1 MTVTNADRESL
12 RHGKITEQPLRDKPG
27 YPSWAIKLVMA
38 VTGLIFALFVIGH
51 MAGNLKLYMPAHDGV
66 AALDAYGAFLRTMGE
81 PLFPYE
87 SILWVIRIV
96 LLVALVAHI
105 HGAITL
111 ISRSGKSRGKFRR
124 TNLMGGVDSAATRSM
139 IVTGVIILLFLL
151 FHLADLTLGLSP
163 AAPESFEHGAV
174 HANMIATFSR
184 WPVVLLYVIANLALF
199 LHLFHGIKLAASDL
213 GITGRRWRVV
223 FSWLA
228 ALVPLIV
235 VAGNIIMPLSVLFGW
250 VS

>member
-12 RHGKITEQPLRDKPG
+12 RHGKITEQPLRAKPG

-51 MAGNLKLYMPAHDGV
+51 MAGNLKLYSPSHDGI
-66 AALDAYGAFLRTMGE
+66 AALDEYGEFLRTMGQ
-81 PLFPYE
+81 PLFPRE
-87 SILWVIRIV
+87 SILWVIRVV
-96 LLVALVAHI
+96 LLASLVAHI

-124 TNLMGGVDSAATRSM
+124 TNLMGGMDSAATRSM
-139 IVTGVIILLFLL
+139 LVTGVIILLFLL
-151 FHLADLTLGLSP
+151 FHIADLTLGLQP
-163 AAPESFEHGAV
+163 AAPEAFEAGAV
-174 HANMIATFSR
+174 HANMVATFSR
-184 WPVVLLYVIANLALF
+184 WPVVLIYVIANLALF

-213 GITGRRWRVV
+213 GITGYKWRQI

-228 ALVPLIV
+228 ALVPLLV
-235 VAGNIIMPLSVLFGW
+235 VVGNIVMPVSILFGW

>member
-12 RHGKITEQPLRDKPG
+12 RHGKITEQPLREKPG
-27 YPSWAIKLVMA
+27 YPTWAIKLVMA

-51 MAGNLKLYMPAHDGV
+51 MAGNLKLYLPAHDGV
-66 AALDAYGAFLRTMGE
+66 AALDEYGAFLRSMGE
-81 PLFPYE
+81 PLFPHE

-96 LLVALVAHI
+96 LLIALIAHI

-124 TNLMGGVDSAATRSM
+124 TNLMGGLDSAATRSM

-151 FHLADLTLGLSP
+151 FHLADLTLGLAP

-199 LHLFHGIKLAASDL
+199 LHLFHGITLAASDL
-213 GITGRRWRVV
+213 GITGRKWRAV

-235 VAGNIIMPLSVLFGW
+235 VAGNIIMPLSILFGW